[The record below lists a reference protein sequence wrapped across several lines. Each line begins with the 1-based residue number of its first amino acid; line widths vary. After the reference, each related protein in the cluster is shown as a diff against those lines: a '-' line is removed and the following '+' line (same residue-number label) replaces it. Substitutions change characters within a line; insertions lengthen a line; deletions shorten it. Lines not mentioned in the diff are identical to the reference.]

1 MITLSFTFYM
11 SSFILISNSLP
22 YFSYLCSP
30 TPVTW
35 SILSLSTGFRI
46 HMWISVLSENTIYGG
61 IFSRRAISVRSSR
74 SFWKSGWSYF
84 GESADRGFAFPG
96 WLFFWFLFP
105 VLLEVSSVS
114 YCPAPKVRRIQR
126 AKLHDR
132 IAIV

>member
-1 MITLSFTFYM
+1 M

-74 SFWKSGWSYF
+74 SFWKSGWSSSVSPLTGALRFRDSFSF
-84 GESADRGFAFPG
+84 GF
-96 WLFFWFLFP
+96 
-105 VLLEVSSVS
+105 LLEVSSVS
-114 YCPAPKVRRIQR
+114 YCPAPKVHRSAGQTSRSYSRRLR
-126 AKLHDR
+126 AAGNPAPEVR
-132 IAIV
+132 

>member
-74 SFWKSGWSYF
+74 SFWKSGWS
-84 GESADRGFAFPG
+84 
-96 WLFFWFLFP
+96 
-105 VLLEVSSVS
+105 SSVS
-114 YCPAPKVRRIQR
+114 PLTGALRFRDGFSFGFFSCSFGSFICIVLSC
-126 AKLHDR
+126 AKSSPIR
-132 IAIV
+132 GPNFTIV